1 MHSKKI
7 PALLIFIILIIFL
20 GTSTAGTTVP
30 SSEIV
35 LIPLDSRPC
44 NTDYIMYAAGALD
57 KKLSYPKDFIDNY
70 NQPSRQDNLY
80 KFLYDSLETADT
92 YIIFTNQIINGGLI
106 ASRDPLSYIGI
117 EEKINDFTNFL
128 ELAKEYDKQ
137 VFVVSVLPRVIPSQ
151 FTDLWNFRD
160 ELISFSNQFGS
171 IDLDVFQNAYQS
183 PPKEIIAKYLS
194 IYSGSDLIVNQMKDS
209 VDKGLIDLFIIGQ
222 DDTYKESITNHQIN
236 KYLQYSNEKIIVQPG
251 ADELTKLIL
260 AKIIRNET
268 SNYPLD
274 INLKYTDTSESKE
287 IRAYESTSTEKRADQ
302 ILQFLNI
309 KNNTSSEN
317 IAIIHNKAGTSETS
331 INSIY
336 NNVNKKY
343 LSLIDIAYINRGDPE
358 LFIEPSF
365 LKNLN
370 GYSGW
375 NTVGNSLGSE
385 FANFVIYDFLE
396 KNLSS
401 YTQEKQVEILTNY
414 YKLLYIHF
422 SDDYLYQGIL
432 RNQLNS
438 YLISEKENTS
448 FISNKVAADKF
459 LQQMFQNESVILDAS
474 LSGAYN
480 AFGSVFHIK
489 YEPAN
494 ISLPWKRTFEARIIP
509 NLTITKGR

>member
-80 KFLYDSLETADT
+80 KFLYDSLDTADT

-274 INLKYTDTSESKE
+274 INLNYTDTSESKE

-370 GYSGW
+370 GYS
-375 NTVGNSLGSE
+375 
-385 FANFVIYDFLE
+385 
-396 KNLSS
+396 
-401 YTQEKQVEILTNY
+401 
-414 YKLLYIHF
+414 
-422 SDDYLYQGIL
+422 
-432 RNQLNS
+432 
-438 YLISEKENTS
+438 
-448 FISNKVAADKF
+448 
-459 LQQMFQNESVILDAS
+459 
-474 LSGAYN
+474 
-480 AFGSVFHIK
+480 
-489 YEPAN
+489 
-494 ISLPWKRTFEARIIP
+494 
-509 NLTITKGR
+509 